1 MDNKSRIQ
9 ANNAKLREC
18 IETAESL
25 PEVGASFPTY
35 EGDYN
40 ITPTFKKQ
48 TLPTDNRLLTDSLSV
63 EAIPVVKVSN
73 ESGGNTI
80 IIGG

>member
-1 MDNKSRIQ
+1 MLTVKAHIKELPKISANLGTIQ
-9 ANNAKLREC
+9 VVAGGGKK
-18 IETAESL
+18 
-25 PEVGASFPTY
+25 Y

-40 ITPTFKKQ
+40 ITPTFEKQ
-48 TLPTDNRLLTDSLSV
+48 TLPTDNRILTENMTV
-63 EAIPVVKVSN
+63 EAIRVVKVSN